1 MPTAKIIL
9 AFSYYTPPYFYIKYN
24 YLVLY
29 TQLYKK
35 VVLLSMD
42 MKTKIAENI
51 KFYRKQMGL
60 TQGQL
65 ADMLNGKKSLV
76 SNYENGY
83 STPDIYTLC
92 RLAVIFDVSLDDLVE
107 YEKD

>member
-1 MPTAKIIL
+1 
-9 AFSYYTPPYFYIKYN
+9 
-24 YLVLY
+24 
-29 TQLYKK
+29 
-35 VVLLSMD
+35 

-51 KFYRKQMGL
+51 KFYRKQLGL

-65 ADMLNGKKSLV
+65 AEKLQGKKSLV

-92 RLAVIFDVSLDDLVE
+92 RLAIIFDVSLDELVE
-107 YEKD
+107 YEKEIFDEQ

>member
-1 MPTAKIIL
+1 
-9 AFSYYTPPYFYIKYN
+9 
-24 YLVLY
+24 
-29 TQLYKK
+29 
-35 VVLLSMD
+35 

-60 TQGQL
+60 TQEEL
-65 ADMLNGKKSLV
+65 AQMLCGKKSLI

-92 RLAVIFDVSLDDLVE
+92 KLAEIFDVSLDDLVE
-107 YEKD
+107 WNGDEERGD

>member
-1 MPTAKIIL
+1 
-9 AFSYYTPPYFYIKYN
+9 
-24 YLVLY
+24 
-29 TQLYKK
+29 
-35 VVLLSMD
+35 

-51 KFYRKQMGL
+51 KFYRKQLGL

-65 ADMLNGKKSLV
+65 AEILRGKKSLI

-92 RLAVIFDVSLDDLVE
+92 ILANFFDITLDELVE
-107 YEKD
+107 YEKDDK

>member
-1 MPTAKIIL
+1 MIR
-9 AFSYYTPPYFYIKYN
+9 
-24 YLVLY
+24 
-29 TQLYKK
+29 Q
-35 VVLLSMD
+35 

-51 KFYRKQMGL
+51 KFYRKQLGL

-65 ADMLNGKKSLV
+65 AEYLQGKKSLV

-92 RLAVIFDVSLDDLVE
+92 RLAKIFDISLDELVE
-107 YEKD
+107 YQEN